1 MMLKVFIPLEVRMC
15 RIFLHLRQCM
25 LVKVVRLNT
34 TPVNPIILMYERCY
48 KFSNGL
54 YAKELGQSDGE
65 KPKFVE
71 AFDDME
77 QADFVVDRLLALRD
91 DGVALN
97 NMAVLFDQVP
107 IRINWN
113 WL

>member
-1 MMLKVFIPLEVRMC
+1 MYDS
-15 RIFLHLRQCM
+15 
-25 LVKVVRLNT
+25 VKVVRLNT
-34 TPVNPIILMYERCY
+34 NYRSTQSILDV
-48 KFSNGL
+48 SNDVINSATDL
-54 YAKELGQSDGE
+54 YAKELLANRDGGE

-97 NMAVLFDQVP
+97 NMAVFFDQVP

-113 WL
+113 WP